1 MAAQTQRWCN
11 RISPHAA
18 ILQNTGTRGIHVRP
32 DFRRAPARLA
42 KPPCMARRRRLRCAR
57 RLRRAARH
65 PGGAEH
71 CPRTGPRRGDRV
83 GQYRPRKSARRADHD
98 ARSRV
103 SSLFV
108 AKVNEQKS
116 KFGENITRLVSG
128 DYALTIACELYVD
141 YRIFPQDKVIQ
152 ASLRA
157 GRVYRLRAEP
167 EGRRCQPEI
176 EDVTDRE
183 K

>member
-1 MAAQTQRWCN
+1 MSDQISAA
-11 RISPHAA
+11 
-18 ILQNTGTRGIHVRP
+18 
-32 DFRRAPARLA
+32 
-42 KPPCMARRRRLRCAR
+42 
-57 RLRRAARH
+57 
-65 PGGAEH
+65 
-71 CPRTGPRRGDRV
+71 PRRGLPNHLAWLGAV
-83 GQYRPRKSARRADHD
+83 ACVALAGCAAPPAIPEALSIAPEPGHAVVIGWGNTALEKARA
-98 ARSRV
+98 ALITTQGARV